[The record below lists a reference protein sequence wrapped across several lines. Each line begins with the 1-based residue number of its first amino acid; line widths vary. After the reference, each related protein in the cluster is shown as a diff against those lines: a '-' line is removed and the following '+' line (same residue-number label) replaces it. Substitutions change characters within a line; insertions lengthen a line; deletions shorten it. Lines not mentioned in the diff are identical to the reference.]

1 MPPQNISLTAITLS
15 ITAILTTYIISKP
28 LSKYGLSGTLRLVWE
43 GDHLPSHIRASID
56 KLLAI
61 EGNIKKEKKK
71 INTLSVTIET
81 AKLNSVDEI
90 VMRDED
96 DVEEQDKEVQEQEQK
111 EEKDYEIIGDTTP
124 RNESHVPPPP
134 KRHYIL
140 SQVPSLMTDLSRLS
154 YVLDKFAA
162 ELDQVSSHSDADVKR
177 RKKELSKKVVDMM
190 EVCDGFIQE
199 CGLDS

>member
-1 MPPQNISLTAITLS
+1 MPPRNAQNLSLTAITLS

-43 GDHLPSHIRASID
+43 GDHLPSHIRVSID

-61 EGNIKKEKKK
+61 EGKIKKEKKK

-90 VMRDED
+90 VSQDKYDEEKEE
-96 DVEEQDKEVQEQEQK
+96 EEQEE
-111 EEKDYEIIGDTTP
+111 EEKDYEIIGDTT

-162 ELDQVSSHSDADVKR
+162 ELDQVSSHGDAEVKR

>member
-1 MPPQNISLTAITLS
+1 MPPNAQNISLTTITLS

-28 LSKYGLSGTLRLVWE
+28 LSKYGLSGTLRLAWE
-43 GDHLPSHIRASID
+43 GDHLPSHIRVSID
-56 KLLAI
+56 KLLEI
-61 EGNIKKEKKK
+61 EGKIKKEKKK
-71 INTLSVTIET
+71 ISTLSVTIET

-90 VMRDED
+90 VNQDKDDED
-96 DVEEQDKEVQEQEQK
+96 EKQEEEQEE
-111 EEKDYEIIGDTTP
+111 EEKDYEIIGDTT
-124 RNESHVPPPP
+124 RNETHVP

-162 ELDQVSSHSDADVKR
+162 ELDQVSSHGDAEVKR

>member
-1 MPPQNISLTAITLS
+1 MPQNAQNISLATITLS

-43 GDHLPSHIRASID
+43 GDHLPSHIRVSID
-56 KLLAI
+56 QLKAI
-61 EGNIKKEKKK
+61 EGKIKKEKKK

-90 VMRDED
+90 VR
-96 DVEEQDKEVQEQEQK
+96 VSQDKQAGEDADEE
-111 EEKDYEIIGDTTP
+111 EEKDYEIIGDTTTCTT
-124 RNESHVPPPP
+124 RNDDESHVP

-140 SQVPSLMTDLSRLS
+140 SQVPSLMKDLGRLS

-162 ELDQVSSHSDADVKR
+162 DLDQVSSHGDAEVKR